1 MLRYKRSAEAVLD
14 SSDGDLV
21 VDPVNPFRDGLVS
34 SFTMI
39 LFAEIADKTFFIA
52 AIMAMRYSKL
62 IVFMGA
68 WSALAVM
75 TGLSVAL
82 GYVVTFIP
90 QYITHIIAGI
100 LFFVFAIQMFYEG
113 NSSRDGRWLCP
124 VFRTFEQ
131 KWTNE
136 N

>member
-14 SSDGDLV
+14 SGDDQL
-21 VDPVNPFRDGLVS
+21 VDPALASSNPFRDGLVS

-113 NSSRDGRWLCP
+113 NFSSRDGR
-124 VFRTFEQ
+124 
-131 KWTNE
+131 
-136 N
+136 